1 MSNLGVSG
9 LASGFDWKTL
19 ISQLADV
26 DRAPERVLQTE
37 QNKLSQQNN
46 AYSGIQTELTI
57 LQNRITTLKSNDL
70 YQSRQASVSDTT
82 AAQVSAGT
90 GTGVGNYSF
99 NILQLATTA
108 QQSSASSVA
117 KKLSATNDV
126 SGLTLSGAGFAQPVT
141 AGTITVNGKQVSVA
155 LTDSLK
161 DVFDHIS
168 SATGGAVTGAYDA
181 STDKITLSSGSEI
194 VLGSSND
201 TSNLLQLARLSN
213 NGSGTVTS
221 GTTLGGVRLSS
232 SLVSANFGTAVSDG
246 GSGAG
251 AFKINGVSF
260 SFSATADSV
269 QTVLD
274 KINNSAA
281 GVTATYN
288 ASTGKFQLAN
298 QTTGDIGIALEDVT
312 GNFLAAS
319 GLSGGTLTHGKD
331 LQYQLNGGATLS
343 THSNIIT
350 GDSSGVTGLSVTALK
365 EGTTFS
371 VGVSVDTAKIKSAI
385 QSFVTQYNQVQNV
398 IDRNTQSTTDS
409 TGKVTASL
417 LSGDTTSY
425 ELSRSLRTM
434 VGARFGSGTVA
445 GLADLGIDTSGDNNL
460 LTTSDATKLDT
471 ALSGNLAAIQKLFT
485 DGTSGIATKFNTYLN
500 NTIGDGGDIVGTLV
514 DRQSRLTKQSTDIT
528 TQIANL
534 EKMVTANSDRLT
546 QSFLAMETAQANINQ
561 QLAYI
566 QKTFA

>member
-9 LASGFDWKTL
+9 LASGFDWKSL
-19 ISQLADV
+19 ITQLADV

-37 QNKLSQQNN
+37 QNKLAQQNN

-57 LQNRITTLKSNDL
+57 LQNRISTLKSPDL

-82 AAQVSAGT
+82 AGLVAAGT

-108 QQSSASSVA
+108 QQTSASSVA
-117 KKLSATNDV
+117 RKLNATNDV

-141 AGTITVNGKQVSVA
+141 AGTITVNGKQVSIA

-161 DVFDHIS
+161 DVFDRIS
-168 SATGGAVTGAYDA
+168 TATSGAVTGAYDA
-181 STDKITLSSGSEI
+181 STDKITFSSASEI
-194 VLGSSND
+194 VLGSSAD

-221 GTTLGGVRLSS
+221 GSTLGGIRLSS
-232 SLVSANFGTAVSDG
+232 SLTSANFGTAVSDG

-269 QTVLD
+269 QAVLD

-331 LQYQLNGGATLS
+331 LQYQLNGGPTLS
-343 THSNIIT
+343 SHSNIIT
-350 GDSSGVTGLSVTALK
+350 ADSSGVTGLSVTALK

-371 VGVSVDTAKIKSAI
+371 VGVSVDTATIKSAI

-398 IDRNTQSTTDS
+398 IDRNTQSSTDS

-417 LSGDTTSY
+417 LSGDTTAY

-434 VGARFGSGTVA
+434 VGARFGSGTLS

-460 LTTSDATKLDT
+460 LTTTDATKLDT
-471 ALSGNLAAIQKLFT
+471 ALSGNLAGIQRLFT

-566 QKTFA
+566 QKNFA

>member
-9 LASGFDWKTL
+9 LASGFDWKSL

-26 DRAPERVLQTE
+26 DRAPERVLQSD
-37 QNKLSQQNN
+37 QNKLYQQNN

-57 LQNRITTLKSNDL
+57 LQNRITTLQSSDL
-70 YQSRQASVSDTT
+70 YQSRQSAVSDTT

-90 GTGVGNYSF
+90 GTGIGNYTF
-99 NILQLATTA
+99 NVLQLATTA
-108 QQSSASSVA
+108 QQSSSGSMAQ
-117 KKLSATNDV
+117 KLNATNDV
-126 SGLTLSGAGFAQPVT
+126 SGLTLSTAAFSQPVT
-141 AGTITVNGKQVSVA
+141 AGTITVNGKQVSIA

-161 DVFDHIS
+161 DVFDHINT
-168 SATGGAVTGAYDA
+168 ATGGAVTGAYDA

-194 VLGSSND
+194 VLGSSAD
-201 TSNLLQLARLSN
+201 TSNLFQLAQLSN
-213 NGSGTVTS
+213 NGSGSVTS
-221 GTTLGGVRLSS
+221 GTTLGGIRLSS

-269 QTVLD
+269 QSVLD

-281 GVTATYN
+281 GVTATYS

-312 GNFLAAS
+312 GNFLAAT

-331 LQYQLNGGATLS
+331 LKYQLNGGTTLT
-343 THSNIIT
+343 THSNTIT
-350 GDSSGVTGLSVTALK
+350 ADSSGVTGLSVTALK
-365 EGTTFS
+365 EGATYS
-371 VGVSVDTAKIKSAI
+371 VGVSVDTSKIKSAI
-385 QSFVTQYNQVQNV
+385 QAFVSQYNQVQNV
-398 IDRNTQSTTDS
+398 IDQNTQSSTDS
-409 TGKVTASL
+409 TGNVTASL

-425 ELSRSLRTM
+425 EIARSLRTM

-445 GLADLGIDTSGDNNL
+445 GLSDLGIDTSGDNNL
-460 LTTSDATKLDT
+460 LTTTDSTKLDT
-471 ALSGNLAAIQKLFT
+471 ALSSNLTGIQQLFT
-485 DGTSGIATKFNTYLN
+485 DTTNGVATKFNTYLN
-500 NTIGDGGDIVGTLV
+500 NTIGDGGNITGSLV
-514 DRQSRLTKQSTDIT
+514 DRQTRINKQATDIN
-528 TQIANL
+528 TQIADL
-534 EKMVTANSDRLT
+534 EKQVTANSDRLT

-566 QKTFA
+566 QKSFP

>member
-9 LASGFDWKTL
+9 LASGFDWKSL
-19 ISQLADV
+19 ITQLADV

-37 QNKLSQQNN
+37 QNKLAQQNN

-57 LQNRITTLKSNDL
+57 LQNRISTLKSPDL

-82 AAQVSAGT
+82 AGLVAAGT

-99 NILQLATTA
+99 NVLQLATTA
-108 QQSSASSVA
+108 QQTSTSSVA
-117 KKLSATNDV
+117 RKLNATNDV
-126 SGLTLSGAGFAQPVT
+126 SGLALSSAGFAQPVT
-141 AGTITVNGKQVSVA
+141 AGTITVNGKQVSIG

-161 DVFDHIS
+161 DVFDRIGT
-168 SATGGAVTGAYDA
+168 ATSGAVTGAYDA
-181 STDKITLSSGSEI
+181 STDKITLSSASEI
-194 VLGSSND
+194 VLGSSAD

-221 GTTLGGVRLSS
+221 GSTLGGIRLSS
-232 SLVSANFGTAVSDG
+232 SLTSANFGTAVSDG

-269 QTVLD
+269 QAVLD

-331 LQYQLNGGATLS
+331 LQYQLNGGVTLS
-343 THSNIIT
+343 SHSNTIT
-350 GDSSGVTGLSVTALK
+350 EDSSGVTGLSVTALK

-398 IDRNTQSTTDS
+398 IDRNTQSSTDS

-417 LSGDTTSY
+417 LSGDTTAY

-434 VGARFGSGTVA
+434 VGARFGSGTLS

-460 LTTSDATKLDT
+460 LTTTDATKLDT
-471 ALSGNLAAIQKLFT
+471 ALSGNLAGIQRLFT
-485 DGTSGIATKFNTYLN
+485 DGTNGIATKFNTYLN

-566 QKTFA
+566 QKNFA